1 MVSRMW
7 MWPSSRR
14 CSKVWSWG
22 AAWGMKEMNGVAV
35 TSLALETPKGSP
47 DAELVGRRCF
57 SQRVRPLGL
66 LSEGKQCSALT
77 HALGMQHPETRTT
90 SVVRTGT
97 TS

>member
-1 MVSRMW
+1 
-7 MWPSSRR
+7 
-14 CSKVWSWG
+14 
-22 AAWGMKEMNGVAV
+22 MNGVAV